1 MGVIIL
7 LPHDL
12 LPEEAVVV
20 VVLVLVG
27 PLLAE
32 EAADVLLE
40 VGRGGVHDGRILME
54 YDSIDIGILPK
65 TICGSIKIIGGSS
78 PSPSCTPL

>member
-7 LPHDL
+7 LPYDL

-32 EAADVLLE
+32 EAVDVLLE
-40 VGRGGVHDGRILME
+40 VG
-54 YDSIDIGILPK
+54 
-65 TICGSIKIIGGSS
+65 
-78 PSPSCTPL
+78 